1 MKCFIGGGII
11 IIEVIFDMARDEFL
25 LSTAML
31 ATLWEEK
38 FNDSLDLLLGFV
50 KYAIGQ
56 STKIDCELD

>member
-1 MKCFIGGGII
+1 
-11 IIEVIFDMARDEFL
+11 MARDEFL